1 MGLFI
6 GVIWLYGLQ
15 VLLWCI
21 HERLICYY
29 FSKSSIRLILWGP
42 RVNPNWSQSRDFK
55 GLVICITGL
64 NCFNLGFYLASYGQ
78 FCFRGKTR
86 ISAIL
91 CFIVSLSLLYFVLL
105 FLVLLF
111 MGTVH
116 TSLEHHIFLP
126 YNSKSSSSSFL
137 SNPKSTTTTQ
147 TNSPVCLTSCW
158 T

>member
-1 MGLFI
+1 MIIWSSSPVVMHPWKINLLLLLKIFYSTYFMGPTCESQLK
-6 GVIWLYGLQ
+6 
-15 VLLWCI
+15 
-21 HERLICYY
+21 
-29 FSKSSIRLILWGP
+29 SKSC
-42 RVNPNWSQSRDFK
+42 DFK